1 MTFKVLLIRNDPEY
15 IISFFVNSFFQNM
28 NGINSPY
35 FSSLTRSKICL
46 LATIALSMSLTVKG
60 RELENINPDDIV
72 KKVCKMALLKIKDT
86 NDINIEDKDLGND
99 GVDRYSR

>member
-1 MTFKVLLIRNDPEY
+1 
-15 IISFFVNSFFQNM
+15 
-28 NGINSPY
+28 
-35 FSSLTRSKICL
+35 
-46 LATIALSMSLTVKG
+46 MSLTVKG